1 MIGLC
6 QKGSCRKLIGH
17 TGKCDP
23 WPTNCWSFLEEKDK
37 KKLSKAGYA
46 TPRGGKKGAYQNHV
60 YRNNKVIIPFEKINV
75 IDTSNYEDGYIVR
88 LYPDQAFISS
98 GILSEINLPDGEP
111 LVFGE
116 NACVLYRSHL
126 SFD

>member
-23 WPTNCWSFLEEKDK
+23 WPTNCWSFLEEKDN

-75 IDTSNYEDGYIVR
+75 IDT
-88 LYPDQAFISS
+88 
-98 GILSEINLPDGEP
+98 
-111 LVFGE
+111 
-116 NACVLYRSHL
+116 
-126 SFD
+126 

>member
-37 KKLSKAGYA
+37 KKSPKEVNEN
-46 TPRGGKKGAYQNHV
+46 PEVH
-60 YRNNKVIIPFEKINV
+60 
-75 IDTSNYEDGYIVR
+75 
-88 LYPDQAFISS
+88 
-98 GILSEINLPDGEP
+98 
-111 LVFGE
+111 E
-116 NACVLYRSHL
+116 NA
-126 SFD
+126 